1 MIEEKIPDVTLANLY
16 PVCSICVGWISTSW
30 YLIDEIISVGGASM
44 DTFLLGFL
52 MSSEN
57 LQVEKSV
64 LKKIDKKQHLLG
76 YIGIAMSIELSVCP
90 CVFVFINL
98 ISAFYFEKTTPKVF
112 TLTNSLYYYNFC
124 DFCLHRT

>member
-1 MIEEKIPDVTLANLY
+1 
-16 PVCSICVGWISTSW
+16 
-30 YLIDEIISVGGASM
+30 M

-57 LQVEKSV
+57 LQLEKSV
-64 LKKIDKKQHLLG
+64 LKKIDKNQHLLG